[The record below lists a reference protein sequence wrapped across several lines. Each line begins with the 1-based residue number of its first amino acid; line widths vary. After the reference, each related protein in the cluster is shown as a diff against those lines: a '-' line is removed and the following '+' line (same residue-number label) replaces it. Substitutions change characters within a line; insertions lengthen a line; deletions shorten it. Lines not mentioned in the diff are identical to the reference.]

1 MLLEISI
8 AACSICLFNK
18 GKLLLA
24 KDINDISDDG
34 VTSLIL
40 FAPSMIQSTLWILE
54 IGHSNNNL
62 LEYFHQIDVFL
73 QAFLITKLVI
83 HLRQCGM
90 MQELSR
96 AFDYYTLLF
105 LSVGHC

>member
-1 MLLEISI
+1 MLLEVSI
-8 AACSICLFNK
+8 AACSLCLFNK

-34 VTSLIL
+34 VTSFIL
-40 FAPSMIQSTLWILE
+40 FAPSMIQAMLWILE
-54 IGHSNNNL
+54 IGHSNNML
-62 LEYFHQIDVFL
+62 TYLHQVDVFL

-90 MQELSR
+90 MHELSR
-96 AFDYYTLLF
+96 AFGYYALLF